1 MDIRMFKDFIKE
13 LEKFLSGDGYKD
25 VFKLTKTEKKRCID
39 IILRNQSIEETAQKR
54 GRSES
59 ATKEAI
65 RLAFKKTVDN
75 KDLNDNAGK
84 SFFRYKQKEFLL
96 LVIRYALNDSNFLDF
111 LFNKIKAQKAKIEKE
126 RIEIA
131 EKERIEI
138 AEKERIKIAEK
149 EKAFRL
155 PGTRNF

>member
-1 MDIRMFKDFIKE
+1 MYKDFIKE

-25 VFKLTKTEKKRCID
+25 VFGLSKSEKKYCID
-39 IILRNQSIEETAQKR
+39 VILRNQSKEKTAQKNR
-54 GRSES
+54 RSDK
-59 ATKEAI
+59 TIKEAI
-65 RLAFKKTVDN
+65 RLSYKKTVDN

-84 SFFRYKQKEFLL
+84 SFFRNKQKEFLH

-111 LFNKIKAQKAKIEKE
+111 LFNKIKAQKA
-126 RIEIA
+126 EIA

-138 AEKERIKIAEK
+138 AEKERIEK